1 MMDTNVDT
9 TLFIHRKYKGD
20 WMDDDIFGIS
30 FVMLSFVDFYKSV
43 SNSINTLLQNDNSHQ

>member
-1 MMDTNVDT
+1 
-9 TLFIHRKYKGD
+9 
-20 WMDDDIFGIS
+20 MDDDIFGIS